1 MSLDLLN
8 LAYKSMSCQIWASL
22 KVVKKDVLFIILATA
37 KRNAFMLLP
46 ISAHN
51 LEPSVVVV

>member
-1 MSLDLLN
+1 
-8 LAYKSMSCQIWASL
+8 
-22 KVVKKDVLFIILATA
+22 LATA

-51 LEPSVVVV
+51 LEPSVEVV